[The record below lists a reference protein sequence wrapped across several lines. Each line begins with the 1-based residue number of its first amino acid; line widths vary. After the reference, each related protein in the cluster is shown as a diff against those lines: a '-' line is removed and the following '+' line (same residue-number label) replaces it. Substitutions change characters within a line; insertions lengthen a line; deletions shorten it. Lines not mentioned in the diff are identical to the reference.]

1 MAKRRIL
8 KKDINYI
15 SETLFSEVAV
25 IRMLEKDVDAD
36 KANKLMARIL
46 DLREDF
52 VKRSNTVDGKDNK
65 KLVRAYYRSLNEALR
80 KETAEIIAE
89 IKELNKK

>member
-65 KLVRAYYRSLNEALR
+65 KLVKAYYEYIMKGGESDESD
-80 KETAEIIAE
+80 
-89 IKELNKK
+89 